1 MAALDGKIVLI
12 TGCAR
17 YKGLGRGMALAF
29 ARAGADLAL
38 TDLEAG
44 GTRNVGEAGEDE
56 AQVGWHG
63 LESLAA
69 EIAALGRRALTLV
82 GDVSQ
87 RSDAERLVQQ
97 TLERYG
103 RIDVLVNNAGAPHGA
118 DRTFFWEV
126 PEEAYDLVMGVNAR
140 GCFLMSAAVTRHLLA
155 RGEGGRII
163 SIASVL
169 GKVGWSKRAAYSA
182 SKFAIVGLTQ
192 AFAQELAPHGIT
204 VNAICPGSM
213 DTARNQSSRYREE
226 IAPDE
231 ATGRSLQ
238 LIGAAPVGR
247 LGQADDV
254 ARLAV
259 FLADPA
265 SDFITGQSINVDG
278 GLVMH

>member
-1 MAALDGKIVLI
+1 MGSLDGKIALI

-17 YKGLGRGMALAF
+17 YRGLGRGMALAF

-38 TDLEAG
+38 TDVEAS

-56 AQVGWHG
+56 ARVGWRG
-63 LESLAA
+63 LESLAE
-69 EIAALGRRALTLV
+69 EIGGLGRRALTLV

-87 RSDAERLVQQ
+87 KADAERMVQQ
-97 TLERYG
+97 TLDHYG

-126 PEEAYDLVMGVNAR
+126 PEEAYDLVMDVNAR

-155 RGEGGRII
+155 RAEGGRII

-169 GKVGWSKRAAYSA
+169 GKVGWSKRAVYSA

-192 AFAQELAPHGIT
+192 AMAQELAPHGIT
-204 VNAICPGSM
+204 VNAICPGAM
-213 DTARNQSSRYREE
+213 DTARNLSSRYREE
-226 IAPDE
+226 VAPDDQT
-231 ATGRSLQ
+231 AKSLQ
-238 LIGAAPVGR
+238 LVGAAPVGR
-247 LGQADDV
+247 IGTPADI
-254 ARLAV
+254 ARMAV

>member
-1 MAALDGKIVLI
+1 MAALDGKVVLI

-17 YKGLGRGMALAF
+17 YRGLGRGMALAF
-29 ARAGADLAL
+29 AQAGADLAL
-38 TDLEAG
+38 TDVEAG

-56 AQVGWHG
+56 ARVGWRG

-87 RSDAERLVQQ
+87 RADAERLVQQ
-97 TLERYG
+97 TLDHYG
-103 RIDVLVNNAGAPHGA
+103 RIDVLVNNAGAPHGE

-126 PEEAYDLVMGVNAR
+126 PAEAYDLVMNVNAR

-169 GKVGWSKRAAYSA
+169 GKVGWSKRAVYSA

-192 AFAQELAPHGIT
+192 SMAQELAPHGIT

-226 IAPDE
+226 MAPDE
-231 ATGRSLQ
+231 ASGRSLQ

-247 LGQADDV
+247 LGQPGDIG
-254 ARLAV
+254 RLAV

-278 GLVMH
+278 GLIMH